1 MHDGILAVVVFEKL
15 EQEREV
21 GLPTVDKRT
30 QIFIIFVYFSN
41 HDFEKISIVSLIF
54 FFFED
59 VLFRDELFLVDF
71 DEKEDQIEFFFDS
84 FE

>member
-1 MHDGILAVVVFEKL
+1 MHDGILAFIKFEKL

-21 GLPTVDKRT
+21 RLSAVDKRT
-30 QIFIIFVYFSN
+30 QIFIIFVYFSY
-41 HDFEKISIVSLIF
+41 HYFKKIGIVGLIL

-71 DEKEDQIEFFFDS
+71 DEKED
-84 FE
+84 